1 MTHEDVFSLVCKEQ
15 NAKFKASDNIVL
27 LTFDDNYLDQSINLI
42 LSIAHHNPENVSYIC
57 VCPPLRRENIDT
69 LMAIPCGIQLRC
81 YEFTANFNSGRW
93 STCAVLRL
101 FCPWLLEEDIH
112 RLVYMDSDIQC
123 SGSIQP
129 LFDMKLSCIA
139 MAGEVSGNVS
149 RARAV
154 TYRAEFPTEVYC
166 NSGVVVFNLDYLRNE
181 HTFEEFFGELSSM
194 LGKYTY
200 LDQDFLNRFFMG
212 RIQYLNPYQYNFQ
225 AYELLGGEMYPKA
238 LRDCR
243 LIHFS
248 VGKPWKYQ
256 SRLPLIRLYLKHSY
270 YEPMIRKVKKTYL
283 QRILYSP
290 IAFARR
296 TLSPVKQALSRQQS

>member
-1 MTHEDVFSLVCKEQ
+1 MTHNDVFSLVLKQE
-15 NAKFKASDNIVL
+15 NERFRSRDNIVL

-42 LSIAHHNPENVSYIC
+42 LSIALYHPEGVSYIC
-57 VCPPLRRENIDT
+57 ICPPLRRENIDA
-69 LMAIPCGIQLRC
+69 LMAIPYGIQLRC
-81 YEFTANFNSGRW
+81 YEFTPAFNSGRW

-101 FCPWLLEEDIH
+101 FCPWLLEEEIH

-129 LFDMKLSCIA
+129 LFDMNVNCIA

-149 RARAV
+149 PARAE
-154 TYRAEFPTEVYC
+154 TYRRVCPTQVYC
-166 NSGVVVFNLDYLRNE
+166 NSGVVVFNLDYLRKN
-181 HTFEEFFGELSSM
+181 HTFAEFYNELSNM

-200 LDQDFLNRFFMG
+200 LDQDFLNHFFLG
-212 RIQYLNPYQYNFQ
+212 RIEYLNPYQYNFQ
-225 AYELLGGEMYPKA
+225 AYELLGNEMYKKA

-248 VGKPWKYQ
+248 VGKPWKYRT
-256 SRLPLIRLYLKHSY
+256 RLPLIRLYLKHSY
-270 YEPMIRKVKKTYL
+270 HPAMIAKVKKVYW
-283 QRILYSP
+283 QRVLYSP

-296 TLSPVKQALSRQQS
+296 ILSPIKQAAKNK

>member
-1 MTHEDVFSLVCKEQ
+1 MTHEDVFSLVLKQE

-42 LSIAHHNPENVSYIC
+42 LSIAHHHPQDVSYIC
-57 VCPPLRRENIDT
+57 VCPPLKQENIT
-69 LMAIPCGIQLRC
+69 ALMSVPYGIQLRC
-81 YEFTANFNSGRW
+81 YEFTPAFNSGRW

-101 FCPWLLEEDIH
+101 FCPWLLEEEIH

-129 LFDMKLSCIA
+129 LFDMDVHCIA

-149 RARAV
+149 RARQE
-154 TYRAEFPTEVYC
+154 TYRAEFPTQVYC
-166 NSGVVVFNLDYLRNE
+166 NSGVVVFNLDYLRKA
-181 HTFEEFFGELSSM
+181 HTFEEFYNELSAM

-225 AYELLGGEMYPKA
+225 AYELLGSEMYRKA

-256 SRLPLIRLYLKHSY
+256 SRLSLIKLYLQHSY
-270 YEPMIRKVKKTYL
+270 HPAMIAKVKKVYW
-283 QRILYSP
+283 QRIAYSP
-290 IAFARR
+290 IALGRR
-296 TLSPVKQALSRQQS
+296 MLSPIKQATSNR